1 LAVYN
6 AFFFLLHFFQLKLLT
21 AEDVSLF
28 LSSRYGIKNA
38 PTKEMLESFC
48 LTDKVVVSN
57 GKGDTVPHLQLAE
70 VASMLLVPFLIKS
83 RQSLTS
89 DVGPDVSGIESQEVR
104 PYSGS
109 TKDRKKTDEHK
120 LELTMDRS
128 TSDTIARCMMW
139 TLTQGSVDWTYPHG
153 ETMPV
158 GILTQDSMRSI
169 LEKFGLPHLAAD
181 TKLVQEMV
189 QCLRDGPGD
198 QVTLDVKKFIK
209 ALTHDVLLFDVSREL
224 EDTTNYYDVFHTPR
238 MVMPGSAVF
247 KTPYE
252 TVKKMSDWS
261 KKTSCVDSSIDE
273 EAFCRIHELEKNSCN
288 TFSNNGNQTYSENAT
303 KSWTFSCIDN
313 SADTMRT
320 KFLKFILLFGFL
332 AAINSQKNLID
343 FWAEE
348 VISTCKQNGHMNAAQ
363 RVICEVGYSIL
374 TYFVRGLVM
383 GLVGWVY
390 VGLGSL
396 GNSVHERNVI
406 PICIS
411 ILVILG
417 FNLYFL
423 TMGQQSMTKEG
434 LLIPPKVV
442 EEIQASVQKRDPF
455 ATNLVVD
462 FSFVLRYCISI
473 LASIW
478 KDQTNY
484 AVFVFHYLSVALG
497 FLAILVQ
504 LFSLLRILLLRKVGK
519 QENYDSILFR
529 HQIVSAEAK
538 SKRAS
543 STKINLLVENAR
555 ELYNLGEL
563 INDPDIDVRR
573 RGMKIFRTVLNENT
587 TKIEHFNVFR
597 ALKEVYS
604 GESILMIF
612 TLTFL
617 YLVPLIISCL
627 VSKSCVKRESS

>member
-1 LAVYN
+1 
-6 AFFFLLHFFQLKLLT
+6 
-21 AEDVSLF
+21 
-28 LSSRYGIKNA
+28 
-38 PTKEMLESFC
+38 M
-48 LTDKVVVSN
+48 
-57 GKGDTVPHLQLAE
+57 
-70 VASMLLVPFLIKS
+70 
-83 RQSLTS
+83 
-89 DVGPDVSGIESQEVR
+89 
-104 PYSGS
+104 
-109 TKDRKKTDEHK
+109 
-120 LELTMDRS
+120 
-128 TSDTIARCMMW
+128 
-139 TLTQGSVDWTYPHG
+139 
-153 ETMPV
+153 
-158 GILTQDSMRSI
+158 
-169 LEKFGLPHLAAD
+169 
-181 TKLVQEMV
+181 
-189 QCLRDGPGD
+189 
-198 QVTLDVKKFIK
+198 
-209 ALTHDVLLFDVSREL
+209 
-224 EDTTNYYDVFHTPR
+224 TN
-238 MVMPGSAVF
+238 
-247 KTPYE
+247 
-252 TVKKMSDWS
+252 
-261 KKTSCVDSSIDE
+261 
-273 EAFCRIHELEKNSCN
+273 
-288 TFSNNGNQTYSENAT
+288 
-303 KSWTFSCIDN
+303 
-313 SADTMRT
+313 
-320 KFLKFILLFGFL
+320 
-332 AAINSQKNLID
+332 
-343 FWAEE
+343 
-348 VISTCKQNGHMNAAQ
+348 
-363 RVICEVGYSIL
+363 
-374 TYFVRGLVM
+374 
-383 GLVGWVY
+383 
-390 VGLGSL
+390 
-396 GNSVHERNVI
+396 
-406 PICIS
+406 
-411 ILVILG
+411 
-417 FNLYFL
+417 
-423 TMGQQSMTKEG
+423 EG

-442 EEIQASVQKRDPF
+442 KEIQASVQKPDPF